1 MTDRKFDV
9 VRFVGGPLDGVTWP
23 CVLNPAVVAVRC
35 EDGRLHLYECD
46 CAEEYEDG
54 TAEYRMSPPLVRQDA
69 WDELVNWPS
78 DRSSNA

>member
-35 EDGRLHLYECD
+35 EDGRLHRVSCLPKEVER
-46 CAEEYEDG
+46 AE
-54 TAEYRMSPPLVRQDA
+54 
-69 WDELVNWPS
+69 
-78 DRSSNA
+78 